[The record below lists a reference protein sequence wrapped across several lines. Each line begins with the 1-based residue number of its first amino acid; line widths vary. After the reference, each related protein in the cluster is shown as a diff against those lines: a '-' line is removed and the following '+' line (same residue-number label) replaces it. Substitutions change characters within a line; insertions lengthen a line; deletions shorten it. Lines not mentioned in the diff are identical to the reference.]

1 MDMHLCVWGGWIH
14 VCVVCVCVCALC
26 VGMRDALER
35 GKKVRSMTNT
45 TGTTGTCL
53 SHCKSIVLVQSL

>member
-1 MDMHLCVWGGWIH
+1 MCVLCV
-14 VCVVCVCVCALC
+14 CVVCVCALC